1 MGQARPGRPAARL
14 LDDWLAACRAAAQIR
29 LTAVMLK
36 YGIDDWTALHQDLYG
51 DLVFPLQLVIN
62 LRRPDADYTGGKFD
76 AA

>member
-1 MGQARPGRPAARL
+1 
-14 LDDWLAACRAAAQIR
+14 
-29 LTAVMLK
+29 MLK